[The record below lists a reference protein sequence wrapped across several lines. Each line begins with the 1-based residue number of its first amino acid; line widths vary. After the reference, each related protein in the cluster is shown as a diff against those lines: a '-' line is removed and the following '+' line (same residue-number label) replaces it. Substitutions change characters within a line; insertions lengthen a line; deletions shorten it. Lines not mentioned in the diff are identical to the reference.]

1 MIMEKD
7 TSFNVNS
14 QKRPLGAD
22 GVWVEAVQWV
32 MWRCGCEGQEVDVS
46 MYRVSVLGKD
56 RGSAGIHR
64 RLSREDASGAGGG
77 ENYKNG
83 QSA

>member
-1 MIMEKD
+1 M
-7 TSFNVNS
+7 
-14 QKRPLGAD
+14 
-22 GVWVEAVQWV
+22 
-32 MWRCGCEGQEVDVS
+32 DVS